1 MDINTLCLYNCCPQ
15 LKKPLMRKLFWL
27 ISLLLIIVGIVILWV
42 FFDNLSIEYR
52 YSGDGKILLDKTAQV
67 GDFIG
72 GVVGTIFSL
81 AGFVALL
88 LTLYN
93 QSDTSYKEQFE
104 GKFFE
109 LIKIHRDNVKEI
121 NIRRKLRDKE
131 EIIDFEFN
139 GRKAFK
145 TIVSD
150 FVICRNDLR
159 PYFRK
164 HTIAEVYE
172 DEYLKKTIETLG
184 VEPNHI
190 RILSYARINIAY
202 CITFYGISSEG
213 YQILILLFRK
223 KYKEEFIE
231 GLLAYIKMKPIESSN
246 YWGKWKNLKKIKS
259 IDSRLSTIDKIYSI
273 RKNSKSLNTV
283 FSQQEIEL
291 YYYDKKYIKFYGG
304 HQHRVGHYFRHLF
317 QSVNYVNSQTKL
329 SESEKY
335 FYVKTLRAQLSTYE
349 QALLFVN
356 SLSIMGVPW
365 ELEPEYKRN
374 YFDFINNKRKKNT
387 QLITKYNLIKNLPG
401 NQIIGINYKD
411 YYPNINYEIEEII

>member
-1 MDINTLCLYNCCPQ
+1 
-15 LKKPLMRKLFWL
+15 MRKLFWL
-27 ISLLLIIVGIVILWV
+27 ISLLLIIIGIIILWI
-42 FFDNLSIEYR
+42 FFNNLSAVYT
-52 YSGDGKILLDKTAQV
+52 YSGDGKIILDKTGQV

-109 LIKIHRDNVKEI
+109 LIKIHRDNVNEI
-121 NIRRKLRDKE
+121 NIRRKLRDKK
-131 EIIDFEFN
+131 EILDFEFS

-164 HTIAEVYE
+164 HTIADVYE
-172 DEYLKKTIETLG
+172 EGYLKKTIEILG
-184 VEPNHI
+184 VDPNHK
-190 RILSYARINIAY
+190 RILSFARVNIAY
-202 CITFYGISSEG
+202 CITFYGVGSEG
-213 YQILILLFRK
+213 YQILIQLFRK
-223 KYKEEFIE
+223 KYKKEFIE
-231 GLLAYIKMKPIESSN
+231 GLLAYMKMKPIESSK
-246 YWGKWKNLKKIKS
+246 YWKKWKKLKKIED
-259 IDSRLSTIDKIYSI
+259 IDSRLTLIDKIYSI
-273 RKNSKSLNTV
+273 RKNRKSLNTI
-283 FSQQEIEL
+283 FSEQEIEL
-291 YYYDKKYIKFYGG
+291 YYYGKKYIKFYGG
-304 HQHRVGHYFRHLF
+304 HQHRIGHYFRHLF
-317 QSVNYVNSQTKL
+317 QTVKYVNSQTKL

-356 SLSIMGVPW
+356 SLSIMGMPW
-365 ELEPEYKRN
+365 ELEPEYKKN
-374 YFDFINNKRKKNT
+374 YFDYIDKKRKENA

-411 YYPNINYEIEEII
+411 YYPNVNYEIEEIV

>member
-1 MDINTLCLYNCCPQ
+1 
-15 LKKPLMRKLFWL
+15 MRKLFWF
-27 ISLLLIIVGIVILWV
+27 ISLLLIVVGIIILWI
-42 FFDNLSIEYR
+42 FFDNLSAEYT
-52 YSGDGKILLDKTAQV
+52 YSGDGKIILDKTGQV

-109 LIKIHRDNVKEI
+109 LIKIHRDNVNEI
-121 NIRRKLRDKE
+121 NIRRKLRDKK
-131 EIIDFEFN
+131 EILDFEFS

-164 HTIAEVYE
+164 HTIADVYE
-172 DEYLKKTIETLG
+172 DKYLTKTIETLG
-184 VEPNHI
+184 VEPNHK
-190 RILSYARINIAY
+190 RILSFARVNIAY
-202 CITFYGISSEG
+202 CITFYGVSSEG
-213 YQILILLFRK
+213 YQILIRLFRK
-223 KYKEEFIE
+223 KYKREFIE
-231 GLLAYIKMKPIESSN
+231 GLLAYMKMKPIESSK
-246 YWGKWKNLKKIKS
+246 YWKKWKNLKKIEDIK
-259 IDSRLSTIDKIYSI
+259 SRLTLIDKIYSV
-273 RKNSKSLNTV
+273 RKNRKTLNTA
-283 FSQQEIEL
+283 FSEQEVEF

-304 HQHRVGHYFRHLF
+304 HQHRIGHYFRHLF
-317 QSVNYVNSQTKL
+317 QSVKYVNSQKKL
-329 SESEKY
+329 NESEKY
-335 FYVKTLRAQLSTYE
+335 FYVKTLRAQFSTYE

-356 SLSIMGVPW
+356 SLSIMGMPW
-365 ELEPEYKRN
+365 ELEPEYKKS
-374 YFDFINNKRKKNT
+374 YFEFIDKKRKENAR
-387 QLITKYNLIKNLPG
+387 LITKYNLIKNLPG

-411 YYPNINYEIEEII
+411 YYPNVNYEIEEIV